1 MRTLAPRL
9 RLSASLALLGLALLG
24 CSGSDMGINDSLYVE
39 TMADLQRLSRE
50 RGDSATQAQRDSILS
65 EKGLTPEELEQ
76 AARWLSRHPDVAA
89 TLWRQVDRQSRL
101 PRQ

>member
-1 MRTLAPRL
+1 M
-9 RLSASLALLGLALLG
+9 LGLALPA
-24 CSGSDMGINDSLYVE
+24 CAGSDMGINDSLYVE

-65 EKGLTPEELEQ
+65 EKGLTPEELEN
-76 AARWLSRHPDVAA
+76 AAQWLSRHPDAAA